1 MREWKRSKEA
11 KGMVMTSVEHAMT
24 SSKNHQTGIIFESLP
39 VRINEEEKMTTKNQ
53 SLRSGPN
60 Q

>member
-24 SSKNHQTGIIFESLP
+24 SSQKIHRTGIIFESLP
-39 VRINEEEKMTTKNQ
+39 VRINEEEK
-53 SLRSGPN
+53 
-60 Q
+60 